1 MSLHQTIDLDRDL
14 PRIPTKNINFHPTT
28 GISCL
33 IVGAGV
39 GGLTTALECR
49 RKGHSVRVVER
60 SPTPNSAGDF
70 FSIGR
75 NIVAHLYNYWPD
87 LAAECECIN
96 YSGVIA
102 YHKIT
107 GERISGP
114 EPVPIGKPTMTLNDG
129 SEKIIP
135 FSRHHRPKFVAALLA
150 QVKGLGIEVTFGAKV
165 TDYLEDADKQKAG
178 IVLESGERIEADVVI
193 AADGIGTKSHKL
205 VNGGD
210 DRAYSSGISI
220 FRTSFPVEL
229 ALSDPEVRDRWPLL
243 DGNVP
248 CLEIWGGDNMS
259 FFVQR
264 YSDIM
269 CWLMTHKSDGKGMES
284 WNQTVDVSE
293 VLKIT
298 AKIPGFP
305 EVAERLIKTTPN
317 NGIIDWE
324 IMWRDPRE
332 NWISPCGRV
341 VQVGDSAHTFLPSS
355 GSGATQAMED
365 AISLATCLEIGGKR
379 NVTIATKIHNKLRFE
394 RVSCVQLSGF
404 MNHQKQSNPVYSA
417 ENDDKESFKINLGDW
432 IVMYDSEKYTYAHYG
447 EVLHHLHS
455 GMPLKAKNIPRGY
468 TYKPW
473 TIKGLLDMV
482 ERGEKIHFDG
492 DWS

>member
-1 MSLHQTIDLDRDL
+1 
-14 PRIPTKNINFHPTT
+14 
-28 GISCL
+28 
-33 IVGAGV
+33 
-39 GGLTTALECR
+39 
-49 RKGHSVRVVER
+49 
-60 SPTPNSAGDF
+60 
-70 FSIGR
+70 
-75 NIVAHLYNYWPD
+75 
-87 LAAECECIN
+87 
-96 YSGVIA
+96 
-102 YHKIT
+102 
-107 GERISGP
+107 
-114 EPVPIGKPTMTLNDG
+114 MTLNDG